1 MNLALCQDS
10 SVTWTLIIPNNAIA
24 SFHLLPAADMKNDF
38 YSQLLYVAGE
48 VNVAAAGRHSDEENC
63 FAA

>member
-1 MNLALCQDS
+1 M
-10 SVTWTLIIPNNAIA
+10 TWTLIIPNNAIA